1 MLHLSMN
8 TIQKP
13 SESRNKVQLAKN
25 VQSNILHLT
34 CMVRHIMTQMNV
46 VSVEEIVGDCTVPVQ
61 HKNSRD
67 TTPAL
72 GYGTLKAF
80 YFGLNWATKKVLHCN
95 CCCQNMDCSK
105 TFCNWW
111 WHRGYVK
118 VDLTRE
124 VKQQYQTFNSLSSML
139 QTCVKC
145 THRTTCNLVARPIT
159 KYNWL
164 YFNESSTHLHFHYKA
179 CNLGLIFSRSLILPW
194 LCDGFQLQTVSLV
207 QSKGSREPA

>member
-1 MLHLSMN
+1 M
-8 TIQKP
+8 
-13 SESRNKVQLAKN
+13 VQ
-25 VQSNILHLT
+25 Q
-34 CMVRHIMTQMNV
+34 RHFV
-46 VSVEEIVGDCTVPVQ
+46 
-61 HKNSRD
+61 
-67 TTPAL
+67 
-72 GYGTLKAF
+72 
-80 YFGLNWATKKVLHCN
+80 FGLIWATRMFMATFDIATVVVKIWTVLRPCVTGGDTVL
-95 CCCQNMDCSK
+95 MSK
-105 TFCNWW
+105 WIW
-111 WHRGYVK
+111 
-118 VDLTRE
+118 LRE
-124 VKQQYQTFNSLSSML
+124 VNQLYQTFNSLASML